1 MAPPFPGIFD
11 ELLFDSLV
19 FDTGTPRIVFTS
31 EPLIEGRTTARGK
44 PGYIKPGHL
53 EGRYR

>member
-1 MAPPFPGIFD
+1 VAPPFPGIFD